1 MVNVLKQI
9 QLHFHFFLLCVI
21 QIYLTSLTW
30 RPVTEMNQL
39 LNRFYVYDTLFR
51 AKKKNVAGYNSTA
64 FIELKC
70 SVVRH
75 SLLSPQY

>member
-9 QLHFHFFLLCVI
+9 QLHFQFFLLCVI

-39 LNRFYVYDTLFR
+39 LTRFYIYDTTLYR
-51 AKKKNVAGYNSTA
+51 ARK
-64 FIELKC
+64 
-70 SVVRH
+70 
-75 SLLSPQY
+75 